1 MSKDYYEILGVD
13 KKASVSDIKKAY
25 RKLARK
31 YHPDL
36 NPNDKEAEA
45 KFKEIQEAYSVLK
58 DPKKK
63 KQYDEY
69 GYVGEQPPPG
79 GGAGRGAYQQWQQ
92 EGGGGFQGFDFSEYG
107 TSSFQD
113 FFKDIFG
120 GGGAR
125 QRAQA
130 RTRPMKGQDLLY
142 NMRLGFKDAIEG
154 IQTRIQLTREVPCVK
169 CGGTGS
175 LQTGSAQA
183 CQACG
188 GTGQT
193 TMQRGAMRFATTCPQ
208 CGGQG
213 QSPGTPCPQCGGT
226 GLQQKTERIRVKIP
240 AGVNTGSKV
249 RIAGKGNAG
258 QNGGPPGD
266 LFITIDVNSHP
277 VFKREGSNIYVK
289 VPITV
294 PEATLGAKI
303 DVPTVEGKSTI
314 KIPPGTRSGQ
324 KFRIRDKGAPIVG
337 KKGRG
342 DEFVEVSIVPPPFED
357 EKIREMMKELEKIS
371 GQNPRADL
379 GV

>member
-1 MSKDYYEILGVD
+1 MSNSKDYYKILGLD
-13 KKASVSDIKKAY
+13 KKASVADVKKAY

-63 KQYDEY
+63 QQYDEY
-69 GYVGEQPPPG
+69 GYVGETPPG
-79 GGAGRGAYQQWQQ
+79 GGAGRGAYQQYQ
-92 EGGGGFQGFDFSEYG
+92 GGGFEGFDFSEYG

-120 GGGAR
+120 GGTR
-125 QRAQA
+125 QARAQ
-130 RTRPMKGQDLLY
+130 TRFTKGQDLLY
-142 NMRLGFKDAIEG
+142 NMRLSFKNAIEG
-154 IQTRIQLTREVPCVK
+154 LQTRIQLTRQVQCTN
-169 CGGTGS
+169 CGGTGHIHA
-175 LQTGSAQA
+175 GSAQT

-188 GTGQT
+188 GTGQS
-193 TMQRGAMRFATTCPQ
+193 TMQRGAMRFATTCPV
-208 CGGQG
+208 CGGTG
-213 QSPGTPCPQCGGT
+213 ASSGKPCPECGGT
-226 GLQQKTERIRVKIP
+226 GLKQKTERIKVRIP

-249 RIAGKGNAG
+249 RIKGKGNAG
-258 QNGGPPGD
+258 QNGGPAGD
-266 LFITIDVNSHP
+266 LFITIDVDSHP

-303 DVPTVEGKSTI
+303 VVPTVYGKSTI

-324 KFRIRDKGAPIVG
+324 KFRLREKGAPKVG
-337 KKGRG
+337 KKGNG
-342 DEFVEVSIVPPPFED
+342 DQFVEVSIVPPPFED

-371 GQNPRADL
+371 GQNPRAGL

>member
-1 MSKDYYEILGVD
+1 MSNSKDYYKILGLD
-13 KKASVSDIKKAY
+13 KKASVADIKKAY

-69 GYVGEQPPPG
+69 GYVGETPSG
-79 GGAGRGAYQQWQQ
+79 GGGPGRGAYQQYQS
-92 EGGGGFQGFDFSEYG
+92 GGFEGFDFSEYG

-120 GGGAR
+120 SGAR
-125 QRAQA
+125 
-130 RTRPMKGQDLLY
+130 RTRTQTQPAKGQDLLY
-142 NMRLGFKDAIEG
+142 NMRLGFRDAIDG
-154 IQTRIQLTREVPCVK
+154 LQTRIQLNRQVPCSN
-169 CGGTGS
+169 CGGIGRI
-175 LQTGSAQA
+175 QTGGAQT
-183 CQACG
+183 CQTCG

-193 TMQRGAMRFATTCPQ
+193 TMQRGAMRFATTCPA

-213 QSPGTPCPQCGGT
+213 QSSGTPCPQCGGT
-226 GLQQKTERIRVKIP
+226 GVQQKTERIKVRIP

-249 RIAGKGNAG
+249 RIKGKGNAG

-266 LFITIDVNSHP
+266 LFIIIDVDKHP
-277 VFKREGSNIYVK
+277 VFKREGSNIYVN

-303 DVPTVEGKSTI
+303 DVPTVQGKSTI
-314 KIPPGTRSGQ
+314 KIPPGTKSGQ
-324 KFRIRDKGAPIVG
+324 KFRLRNKGAPIVG
-337 KKGRG
+337 KKGSG
-342 DEFVEVSIVPPPFED
+342 DQFVRVSIVPPPFED

-371 GQNPRADL
+371 GQNPRAGL

>member
-1 MSKDYYEILGVD
+1 MSKDYYKILGLD
-13 KKASVSDIKKAY
+13 KKASVADIKKAY

-36 NPNDKEAEA
+36 NPNDKEAEG

-69 GYVGEQPPPG
+69 GYVGETPPG
-79 GGAGRGAYQQWQQ
+79 GGGPGRGAYKQYQ
-92 EGGGGFQGFDFSEYG
+92 GGGFEGFDFSEYG

-120 GGGAR
+120 GGAR
-125 QRAQA
+125 QA
-130 RTRPMKGQDLLY
+130 RPQTQPVKGEDLLY
-142 NMRLGFKDAIEG
+142 NMRLGFRDAIDG
-154 IQTRIQLTREVPCVK
+154 LQTRIQLTRQVACTN
-169 CGGTGS
+169 CGGTGH
-175 LQTGSAQA
+175 LHTEGAQT
-183 CQACG
+183 CQSCG

-193 TMQRGAMRFATTCPQ
+193 TMQRGAMRFAATCPV
-208 CGGQG
+208 CGGSG
-213 QSPGTPCPQCGGT
+213 TAAGTPCPQCGGS
-226 GLQQKTERIRVKIP
+226 GLKQKTEFIKVRIP

-249 RIAGKGNAG
+249 RIKGKGNAG
-258 QNGGPPGD
+258 RNGGPSGD
-266 LFITIDVNSHP
+266 LFITIDVDSHP

-303 DVPTVEGKSTI
+303 DVPTVYGKSTI

-324 KFRIRDKGAPIVG
+324 KFRLRDKGAPIVG
-337 KKGRG
+337 KKSSG
-342 DEFVEVSIVPPPFED
+342 DQFVEVTIVPPPFED
-357 EKIREMMKELEKIS
+357 EKIRAMMKELEKIS
-371 GQNPRADL
+371 GQNPRAGL